1 MARQI
6 KCFVLLSGGLDS
18 MLAVKVLQAQGIQV
32 TGLTF
37 QSYFF
42 GPDSAQAAANQLKI
56 PLKIIDFSG
65 EHLQIVKNPPH
76 GRGKAANPCIDCHLL
91 MLRQA
96 QKIMAKDGYQFVATG
111 EVLGERPFSQSK
123 VALLKIADQSGLGE
137 RPFSQSK
144 TALLEIATQ
153 SGLGERLLRPLSAA
167 LLPKTQ
173 PEKRGWV
180 DVQKLPAIE
189 GRSRQI
195 QLALA
200 KQYGLKQFPQPAGGC
215 LLTDKVF
222 GQKLLTMLAKW
233 PSESGG
239 NNVQLV
245 KLSRHFWDG
254 EVLIVLGRNQ
264 LENERLAALV
274 KEDDFL
280 LVPQNFP
287 GPSALLRGHQITP
300 AVIAK
305 AKQLI
310 LQYTK
315 KKPAV
320 AQFTAVPA
328 NYSPVPGTS
337 AQA

>member
-1 MARQI
+1 
-6 KCFVLLSGGLDS
+6 
-18 MLAVKVLQAQGIQV
+18 
-32 TGLTF
+32 
-37 QSYFF
+37 
-42 GPDSAQAAANQLKI
+42 
-56 PLKIIDFSG
+56 
-65 EHLQIVKNPPH
+65 
-76 GRGKAANPCIDCHLL
+76 
-91 MLRQA
+91 
-96 QKIMAKDGYQFVATG
+96 
-111 EVLGERPFSQSK
+111 
-123 VALLKIADQSGLGE
+123 
-137 RPFSQSK
+137 
-144 TALLEIATQ
+144 
-153 SGLGERLLRPLSAA
+153 
-167 LLPKTQ
+167 
-173 PEKRGWV
+173 WV

-320 AQFTAVPA
+320 AQFTVVPA

>member
-1 MARQI
+1 
-6 KCFVLLSGGLDS
+6 

-137 RPFSQSK
+137 R
-144 TALLEIATQ
+144 
-153 SGLGERLLRPLSAA
+153 LLRPLSAS
-167 LLPKTQ
+167 LLPPTL

-264 LENERLAALV
+264 LENERLAALA

>member
-137 RPFSQSK
+137 R
-144 TALLEIATQ
+144 
-153 SGLGERLLRPLSAA
+153 LLRPLSAS
-167 LLPKTQ
+167 LLPPTL

>member
-18 MLAVKVLQAQGIQV
+18 LLAVKVLQAQGIQV

-91 MLRQA
+91 ML
-96 QKIMAKDGYQFVATG
+96 QKAREILDQENFDFVATG
-111 EVLGERPFSQSK
+111 EV
-123 VALLKIADQSGLGE
+123 LGE

-320 AQFTAVPA
+320 AQFTVVPA